1 MQTIYGI
8 HSMILTDYKTH
19 EPVSYLKAIGSANLE
34 LSGESTQLEGGSALY
49 PLDSEIVK
57 ISSKT
62 SFTAREYP
70 LSAMEQMLGGTK
82 EVFAANP
89 AGQIVDKMNL
99 VGESGDALEIE
110 LAAGASKKLKGGE
123 YVFLFT
129 AANKGRL
136 YAMSDIGGGS
146 FEDPEK
152 LDIAGEI
159 SFPSTGDELEE
170 YGITLSLKSNPAPV
184 EGDSC
189 RFRIIEP
196 GKTGE
201 KLKVGALSSTFQE
214 FSALVYAQKRGTGNI
229 VYIELFRVKVYGMPI
244 SFEEKKFSEW
254 QVDME
259 LLYDDAR
266 DGVFEFVRQ
275 Y

>member
-1 MQTIYGI
+1 MKTIYGI
-8 HSMILTDYKTH
+8 HSMVLLDYLTH
-19 EPVSYLKAIGSANLE
+19 APVSYLKAIGGANLE
-34 LSGESTQLEGGSALY
+34 LSGESVQLEGGSALY

-70 LSAMEQMLGGTK
+70 LSAMEQMLGGSKTIY
-82 EVFAANP
+82 P
-89 AGQIVDKMNL
+89 ASPLGQVVDKMNL
-99 VGESGDALEIE
+99 TGASGDNLVIS
-110 LAAGASKKLKGGE
+110 LNDASEDLKGGE
-123 YVFLFT
+123 YAFIFT
-129 AANKGRL
+129 DVDKGKL

-146 FEDPEK
+146 FEDPEN
-152 LDIAGEI
+152 LDITGEI
-159 SFPSTGDELEE
+159 ILSDTEFDVTG
-170 YGITLSLKSNPAPV
+170 YGIALASQGIPNFVS
-184 EGDSC
+184 GDSC
-189 RFRIIEP
+189 KFRIIEP
-196 GKTGE
+196 DKTGE
-201 KLKVGALSSTFQE
+201 KLKVGALSSTFKE
-214 FSALVYAQKRGTGNI
+214 FGALVYAQKRGTNQI

-259 LLYDDAR
+259 LLYDDKR